1 MQADSNRYML
11 QLSLPTKLSYQETKE
26 KNQPQSAKHYTVSLQ
41 REKEIV
47 LVKIQRIM
55 YIIRPPQR
63 KLTLAL
69 ALILP

>member
-11 QLSLPTKLSYQETKE
+11 QLSLPTKLPYQETKE

-47 LVKIQRIM
+47 LVKIQYQLKSPNQETR
-55 YIIRPPQR
+55 R
-63 KLTLAL
+63 KDAGR
-69 ALILP
+69 